1 MFILTSEEQI
11 EKAIERAK
19 ANHTFVKFVRFGE
32 YMVRGSAGNFYTVK
46 CERRGALKVVD
57 CTCTAGTFGS
67 PCFHAASALS
77 LHVGL
82 ATQRRELHPQAVV

>member
-1 MFILTSEEQI
+1 MFILKSKEQI
-11 EKAIERAK
+11 AKAIETARRR
-19 ANHTFVKFVRFGE
+19 HTSVKFVSFGT
-32 YMVRGSAGNFYTVK
+32 YTVRGTARDYTVR

-57 CTCTAGTFGS
+57 CSCPAGTFGT

-82 ATQRRELHPQAVV
+82 AAQRASA